1 MQQEICTAMDDDKL
15 RAVTGGT
22 SDRAT
27 ATTAVASGAGGAI
40 GGAILGATVTRH
52 KMQGPLQKAKTTLKA
67 ENKMLKNAVVEN
79 GTLIRQTVRTISRV
93 R

>member
-1 MQQEICTAMDDDKL
+1 MQQEICTAMDEDKL

-27 ATTAVASGAGGAI
+27 ATTAVGAGAGGAI
-40 GGAILGATVTRH
+40 GGATIGAAVTRH
-52 KMQGPLQKAKTTLKA
+52 KMQGPLQKVKTTLKA
-67 ENKMLKNAVVEN
+67 ENKIFKNAIVEN
-79 GTLIRQTVRTISRV
+79 GTLIRQTVRTISRA